1 MCKRIVP
8 RKELELFLQSLRPHP
23 KPKPSLEQYTV
34 TPEVAAEML
43 FIAENR
49 HHDIAGKLVAD
60 LGCGTGRLTL
70 GSAYLGARQVMGVDL
85 DRSAIAAAKHNTAT
99 SGQQSRVQWVL
110 SDVTSIVGRFDTV
123 IQNPPFGVLRRGAD
137 RIFITKALETGDVVY
152 SLHKSG
158 LKNRAF
164 IKRLAERHGGI
175 ITEICQLTFEIPHTF
190 TFHHKKK
197 HLVKV
202 DLFRMIRNA

>member
-1 MCKRIVP
+1 
-8 RKELELFLQSLRPHP
+8 
-23 KPKPSLEQYTV
+23 
-34 TPEVAAEML
+34 
-43 FIAENR
+43 
-49 HHDIAGKLVAD
+49 LVAD

-70 GSAYLGARQVMGVDL
+70 GSAYLGAQQVIGVDL
-85 DRSAIAAAKHNTAT
+85 DRSAIEAAKHNTAT

-175 ITEICQLTFEIPHTF
+175 VTEICQLRFEIPHTF